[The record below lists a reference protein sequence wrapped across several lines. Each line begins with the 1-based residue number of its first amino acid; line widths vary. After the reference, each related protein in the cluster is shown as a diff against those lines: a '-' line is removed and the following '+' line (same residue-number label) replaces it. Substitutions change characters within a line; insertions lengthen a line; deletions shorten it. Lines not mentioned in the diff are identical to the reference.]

1 MSNLQRKLFGF
12 KQSSRFFKYLLVAI
26 SFQLIANGFINAQD
40 NSPYS
45 RFGLGDQHPSSNIYN
60 RGMGGIS
67 AAYSDPRVDGVND
80 PRNGR
85 YYPSINF
92 SNPASYSRFLGIKE
106 ANTNKLQYGKMLL
119 DVGINATSHALHEPN
134 SPQSFTSSNIF
145 FSYLQIG
152 VPLKKN
158 WGLVLGLRPLTT
170 IGYKIDKN
178 ERLYDPISGSMI
190 DSVKTQFTGEGGSFL
205 FNTGTGFAIRN
216 FSVGVNVGYLFGKK
230 DYGTHRVFQNDTIL
244 DYAASNHETRTSYG
258 GLFFNAGM
266 QYRIDLSPNKLRYI
280 QLGAFGNIQHKFNT
294 HSDIVRETFVTS
306 QNDAS
311 DLRIDSV
318 YVQADV
324 KGELI
329 YPASYG
335 AGIIFEQ
342 LPDVSR
348 DRGGWLLGVDF
359 LRTNWDNY
367 RFNGQTEAV
376 KTNWQL
382 KVGAQLRPRIKNSY
396 RNLLAYRAG
405 AFFGDDYI
413 YVNDQK
419 LPVWGITG
427 GITLPIANLKDA
439 SSRFRNQ
446 KSVINISAEYIKRGN
461 NDNPIN
467 EDIFRLSFGF
477 TLSDFWFTK
486 RKYE

>member
-1 MSNLQRKLFGF
+1 MSNLQRRFFGSN
-12 KQSSRFFKYLLVAI
+12 QSSRLFQYLSLAI
-26 SFQLIANGFINAQD
+26 GLQLIAGSFLLAQD

-45 RFGLGDQHPSSNIYN
+45 RFGLGDQHPQTNIYH

-67 AAYSDPRVDGVND
+67 AGYSDQRVDGIND

-85 YYPSINF
+85 YYPLINF
-92 SNPASYSRFLGIKE
+92 SNPASYSRFLAIKE
-106 ANTNKLQYGKMLL
+106 ASTNKLQYGKMLL

-134 SPQSFTSSNIF
+134 SQESFTSTNIY
-145 FSYLQIG
+145 FSYLQLG

-158 WGLVLGLRPLTT
+158 WGLVFGLRPLTT
-170 IGYKIDKN
+170 IGYRIDRN
-178 ERLYDPISGSMI
+178 ERLYDPNTGSMI
-190 DSVKTQFTGEGGSFL
+190 DSAQTQFRGEGGSFL
-205 FNTGTGFAIRN
+205 FNTGTGFAYRN

-230 DYGTHRVFQNDTIL
+230 DYQTHRVFISDTL
-244 DYAASNHETRTSYG
+244 DYAASNHETRTNYG
-258 GLFFNAGM
+258 GLFFNYGV
-266 QYRIDLSPNKLRYI
+266 QYRIDLSADKLRYL

-294 HSDIVRETFVTS
+294 NSDIIRETFIVT
-306 QNDAS
+306 QS
-311 DLRIDSV
+311 DGSDVRIDSV
-318 YVQADV
+318 QVQSGV
-324 KGELI
+324 EGELT
-329 YPASYG
+329 YPSSFG
-335 AGIIFEQ
+335 AGSILEQ
-342 LPDVSR
+342 LPTVEKS
-348 DRGGWLLGVDF
+348 GWLFGVDY
-359 LRTNWDNY
+359 LTTNWDKFS
-367 RFNGQTEAV
+367 FNGQPDAL

-382 KVGAQLRPRIKNSY
+382 RVGGQLRPRIPTKNSY
-396 RNLLAYRAG
+396 KGLLAYRAG

-413 YVNDQK
+413 YINNQK

-446 KSVINISAEYIKRGN
+446 KSVINISAEYLKRGN

>member
-1 MSNLQRKLFGF
+1 MSNFQRNLFGF
-12 KQSSRFFKYLLVAI
+12 RLPSKPFQYLFIFCSLQLVAG
-26 SFQLIANGFINAQD
+26 SFLIAQD

-45 RFGLGDQHPSSNIYN
+45 RFGLGDQHPGTNIFN

-67 AAYSDPRVDGVND
+67 AGYSDQRVDGMND

-85 YYPSINF
+85 YYPLINF

-119 DVGINATSHALHEPN
+119 DVGINTTSHALHEAN
-134 SPQSFTSSNIF
+134 NPQSFTSTNIY
-145 FSYLQIG
+145 FSYLQLG

-158 WGLVLGLRPLTT
+158 WGLVFGLRPLTT
-170 IGYKIDKN
+170 IGYRIDRN
-178 ERLYDPISGSMI
+178 ERLFDSMTGSMI
-190 DSVKTQFTGEGGSFL
+190 DSAKTQFRGEGGSFL
-205 FNTGTGFAIRN
+205 FNTGTGYAYRN
-216 FSVGVNVGYLFGKK
+216 FSIGFNLGYLFGKK
-230 DYGTHRVFQNDTIL
+230 DYQTHRIFVNDTL
-244 DYAASNHETRTSYG
+244 DYAASNHETRTNYG
-258 GLFFNAGM
+258 GLFLNGGI
-266 QYRIDLSPNKLRYI
+266 QYRIDLSADKLRYL
-280 QLGAFGNIQHKFNT
+280 QLGAFGNLQHKFNT
-294 HSDIVRETFVTS
+294 HSDIIRETFIVS
-306 QNDAS
+306 QSDGS

-318 YVQADV
+318 AVQSDV

-335 AGIIFEQ
+335 AGFIIEQ
-342 LPDVSR
+342 LPDVT
-348 DRGGWLLGVDF
+348 RGGWLFGVDY
-359 LRTNWDNY
+359 LKTNWDKFS
-367 RFNGQTEAV
+367 FNGQPDAL

-382 KVGAQLRPRIKNSY
+382 RVGGQLRPQIKNSY
-396 RNLLAYRAG
+396 KNLLAYRAG

-413 YVNDQK
+413 YINDQK
-419 LPVWGITG
+419 LPIWGVTA

-467 EDIFRLSFGF
+467 EDLFRLSFGF

-486 RKYE
+486 RKYD

>member
-12 KQSSRFFKYLLVAI
+12 KSSSRFFQYALMAI
-26 SFQLIANGFINAQD
+26 GLQLIANGFINAQD

-45 RFGLGDQHPSSNIYN
+45 RFGLGDQHPSTNIFN
-60 RGMGGIS
+60 RGMAGIS
-67 AAYSDPRVDGVND
+67 AAYSDPRIDGVND
-80 PRNGR
+80 PRNGK
-85 YYPSINF
+85 YYPLINF
-92 SNPASYSRFLGIKE
+92 SNPASYSRFYAIKE
-106 ANTNKLQYGKMLL
+106 ASTKKLMYGRMLL

-134 SPQSFTSSNIF
+134 NPQSFTSSNIY

-152 VPLKKN
+152 VPIKKN
-158 WGLVLGLRPLTT
+158 WGLVFGLRPLTT
-170 IGYKIDKN
+170 IGYKVDKN
-178 ERLYDPISGSMI
+178 ERLYDPNTGSMI
-190 DSVKTQFTGEGGSFL
+190 DSAKTQFSGEGGSFL

-216 FSVGVNVGYLFGKK
+216 FSLGVNVGYLFGKK
-230 DYGTHRVFQNDTIL
+230 DYGVHRIFNNDTV
-244 DYAASNHETRTSYG
+244 DYAASNHETRTNYG

-266 QYRIDLSPNKLRYI
+266 QYRIDLSTDKLRYM

-294 HSDIVRETFVTS
+294 HSDIIRETFIVS
-306 QNDAS
+306 QTDAS

-318 YVQADV
+318 SVQSDV
-324 KGELI
+324 KGTLD

-335 AGIIFEQ
+335 VGIIIEQ
-342 LPDVSR
+342 LPDVNKS
-348 DRGGWLLGVDF
+348 GWLIGVD
-359 LRTNWDNY
+359 LLSTNWDNF
-367 RFNGQTEAV
+367 RFNGQADAV

-382 KVGAQLRPRIKNSY
+382 KVGGQLRPQLKNSY
-396 RNLLAYRAG
+396 KNLLAYRAG

-413 YVNDQK
+413 YINNQK

-446 KSVINISAEYIKRGN
+446 KSVINISAEYLKRGN
-461 NDNPIN
+461 NNNPIN
-467 EDIFRLSFGF
+467 EDMFRLSFGF

-486 RKYE
+486 HKYE

>member
-12 KQSSRFFKYLLVAI
+12 KRSSRFFKYLLAAC
-26 SFQLIANGFINAQD
+26 SLQLIANGFINAQD

-45 RFGLGDQHPSSNIYN
+45 RFGLGDQHPSTNIFN

-67 AAYSDPRVDGVND
+67 AAYSEPRIDGITD
-80 PRNGR
+80 PRNGK

-92 SNPASYSRFLGIKE
+92 SNPASYSRFYAIKE
-106 ANTNKLQYGKMLL
+106 ASTKKLQYGRMLL

-134 SPQSFTSSNIF
+134 NPQSFTSSNIY
-145 FSYLQIG
+145 FSYLQLG

-170 IGYKIDKN
+170 ISYKIDKN
-178 ERLYDPISGSMI
+178 ERLYDPNTGSMI
-190 DSVKTQFTGEGGSFL
+190 DSAKTQFSGEGGSFL
-205 FNTGTGFAIRN
+205 FNTGTGFAVRN
-216 FSVGVNVGYLFGKK
+216 FSLGVNVGYLFGKK
-230 DYGTHRVFQNDTIL
+230 DYGTHRILNNDTI
-244 DYAASNHETRTSYG
+244 DYAASNHETRTNYG
-258 GLFFNAGM
+258 GIFFNAGM
-266 QYRIDLSPNKLRYI
+266 QYRIDLSTDKLRYI

-294 HSDIVRETFVTS
+294 HSDIVRETFIVS
-306 QNDAS
+306 QTDAS

-318 YVQADV
+318 FVQSDV
-324 KGELI
+324 KGELV

-342 LPDVSR
+342 LPNVNK
-348 DRGGWLLGVDF
+348 GGWLIGVDVVS
-359 LRTNWDNY
+359 TNWDNY
-367 RFNGQTEAV
+367 RFNGQPDAV

-382 KVGAQLRPRIKNSY
+382 KVGAQIRPRLKDTYKS
-396 RNLLAYRAG
+396 LLSYRAG
-405 AFFGDDYI
+405 AFFGDDYV
-413 YVNDQK
+413 YLNDQK

-427 GITLPIANLKDA
+427 GISLPIANLKDA
-439 SSRFRNQ
+439 SRRFRTQN
-446 KSVINISAEYIKRGN
+446 SVINISAEYLKRGN

-467 EDIFRLSFGF
+467 EDMFRISFGF

-486 RKYE
+486 HKYE

>member
-1 MSNLQRKLFGF
+1 MSNLLRKLLGF
-12 KQSSRFFKYLLVAI
+12 KSLSRVFQYALMAI
-26 SFQLIANGFINAQD
+26 SLQLIANGFINAQD

-45 RFGLGDQHPSSNIYN
+45 RFGLGDQHPSTNIFN
-60 RGMGGIS
+60 RGMAGIS
-67 AAYSDPRVDGVND
+67 AAYSDPRIDGVND
-80 PRNGR
+80 PRNGK

-92 SNPASYSRFLGIKE
+92 SNPASYSRFFAIKE
-106 ANTNKLQYGKMLL
+106 ANTKKLLYGRMLL

-134 SPQSFTSSNIF
+134 SPQSFTSSNIY
-145 FSYLQIG
+145 FSYLQLG
-152 VPLKKN
+152 VPIQKN
-158 WGLVLGLRPLTT
+158 WGLVFGLRPLTT
-170 IGYKIDKN
+170 IGYKVDKN
-178 ERLYDPISGSMI
+178 ERIYDPNTVSMI

-216 FSVGVNVGYLFGKK
+216 FSLGVNVGYLFGKK
-230 DYGTHRVFQNDTIL
+230 DYGAHRIFQNDTV
-244 DYAASNHETRTSYG
+244 DYAASNHETQTNYG
-258 GLFFNAGM
+258 GLFFNAGI
-266 QYRIDLSPNKLRYI
+266 QYRIDLSPDKLRYI

-294 HSDIVRETFVTS
+294 HSDIIRETFVIS
-306 QNDAS
+306 QSDAS

-318 YVQADV
+318 YVQSNV
-324 KGELI
+324 KGTLD

-335 AGIIFEQ
+335 VGIMVEQ
-342 LPDVSR
+342 LPDVNKS
-348 DRGGWLLGVDF
+348 GWLIGVDL
-359 LRTNWDNY
+359 LRTNWDNFS
-367 RFNGQTEAV
+367 FNGQKDAV

-382 KVGAQLRPRIKNSY
+382 KVGGQLRPQLKNSY
-396 RNLLAYRAG
+396 KNLLAYRAG

-413 YVNDQK
+413 YINNQK

-446 KSVINISAEYIKRGN
+446 KSVINISAEYLKRGN

-467 EDIFRLSFGF
+467 EDMFRLSFGF

-486 RKYE
+486 RKYD

>member
-26 SFQLIANGFINAQD
+26 GLQLIASGFINAQD

-45 RFGLGDQHPSSNIYN
+45 RFGLGDQHPGTNIFN

-67 AAYSDPRVDGVND
+67 AAYSDPRIDGVND
-80 PRNGR
+80 RRNGT

-92 SNPASYSRFLGIKE
+92 SNPASYSRFYAIKE
-106 ANTNKLQYGKMLL
+106 ANTKKLQYGRMLL
-119 DVGINATSHALHEPN
+119 DVGINFTSHALHEANKPE
-134 SPQSFTSSNIF
+134 SFTSTNLF
-145 FSYLQIG
+145 FSYMQIG

-158 WGLVLGLRPLTT
+158 WGLVFGLRPLTT
-170 IGYKIDKN
+170 IGYKIDRN
-178 ERLYDPISGSMI
+178 ERLYDPNTGSMI
-190 DSVKTQFTGEGGSFL
+190 DSARTQFSGEGGSFL

-216 FSVGVNVGYLFGKK
+216 FSLGVNVGYLFGKK
-230 DYGTHRVFQNDTIL
+230 DYGTHRIFNNDTV
-244 DYAASNHETRTSYG
+244 DYAASNHETRTNYG
-258 GLFFNAGM
+258 GIFFNTGI
-266 QYRIDLSPNKLRYI
+266 QYRIDLRPDKLRYI
-280 QLGAFGNIQHKFNT
+280 QLGAFGNIQQKLKTNT
-294 HSDIVRETFVTS
+294 DLIRETFITS
-306 QNDAS
+306 QTDAS

-318 YVQADV
+318 YVQSDV
-324 KGELI
+324 KGKLV

-342 LPDVSR
+342 LPDVAR
-348 DRGGWLLGVDF
+348 NKGGWLIGVDF
-359 LRTNWDNY
+359 LSTDWDNY
-367 RFNGQTEAV
+367 KLNGETDAV

-382 KVGAQLRPRIKNSY
+382 KVGGQLRPRIKNTY
-396 RNLLAYRAG
+396 KNLIAYRAG

-413 YVNDQK
+413 YINEKK

-427 GITLPIANLKDA
+427 GVTLPIANLKDA
-439 SSRFRNQ
+439 SSRLRNQ

-467 EDIFRLSFGF
+467 EDLFRISFGF
-477 TLSDFWFTK
+477 TLSDYWFTK
-486 RKYE
+486 RKYD

>member
-1 MSNLQRKLFGF
+1 MSNIQRKLFGF
-12 KQSSRFFKYLLVAI
+12 KSSSRVFQYLLMAT
-26 SFQLIANGFINAQD
+26 SLQLIANGFINAQD

-45 RFGLGDQHPSSNIYN
+45 RFGLGDQHPATNIFN
-60 RGMGGIS
+60 RGMAGIS

-80 PRNGR
+80 PRNGK

-92 SNPASYSRFLGIKE
+92 SNPASYSRFFAIKE
-106 ANTNKLQYGKMLL
+106 ASTKKLQYGRMLL
-119 DVGINATSHALHEPN
+119 DVGINFTSHALHEPN
-134 SPQSFTSSNIF
+134 NPQSFTSTNLY

-158 WGLVLGLRPLTT
+158 WGLVFGLRPLTT
-170 IGYKIDKN
+170 IGYKINKN
-178 ERLYDPISGSMI
+178 ERLYDPITGSMI
-190 DSVKTQFTGEGGSFL
+190 DSAQTQFTGEGGSFL
-205 FNTGTGFAIRN
+205 FNTGTGFAVRN
-216 FSVGVNVGYLFGKK
+216 FSLGVNVGYLFGKK
-230 DYGTHRVFQNDTIL
+230 DYGTHRIFINDTIA
-244 DYAASNHETRTSYG
+244 YAASNHETRTNYG
-258 GLFFNAGM
+258 GLFLNAGM
-266 QYRIDLSPNKLRYI
+266 QYRIDLSPDKLRYI
-280 QLGAFGNIQHKFNT
+280 QFGAFGNIQHKFNT
-294 HSDIVRETFVTS
+294 HSDFVRETFVVS
-306 QNDAS
+306 QTDAS

-318 YVQADV
+318 FVQSDV

-335 AGIIFEQ
+335 AGIIAEQ
-342 LPDVSR
+342 LPDVNKN
-348 DRGGWLLGVDF
+348 GWLFGVDY
-359 LRTNWDNY
+359 LSTNWDNY
-367 RFNGQTEAV
+367 RFNGQPDAV

-382 KVGAQLRPRIKNSY
+382 RVGGQLRPRIKNSY
-396 RNLLAYRAG
+396 KNLLAYRAG

-413 YVNDQK
+413 YLNNQK

-446 KSVINISAEYIKRGN
+446 KSVVNISAEYLKRGN

-467 EDIFRLSFGF
+467 EDLFRISFGF